1 MALPAGVLVTSVMFV
16 YNWNVYI
23 LVSKHLITVLFF
35 YFFFL
40 HHTETWGEW
49 NDPGRHEVGGSI
61 SS

>member
-35 YFFFL
+35 YFFIFFYTIQKL
-40 HHTETWGEW
+40 GASGTTLA
-49 NDPGRHEVGGSI
+49 DTK
-61 SS
+61 

>member
-35 YFFFL
+35 YFFFYTIRKL
-40 HHTETWGEW
+40 GASGTTLA
-49 NDPGRHEVGGSI
+49 DTK
-61 SS
+61 